1 MQGTCRPRKS
11 SSFRIML
18 RLLWEGTSRVKVPHE
33 SVEGHLP
40 ERRVLQ
46 IVQGNDT
53 SCKRLSLKETGYVL
67 SPQLILTPFTYMHHD
82 IAEVD
87 AKTVFVGTGE
97 GVGADEDDFHTI
109 KRLTVDIDRSEK
121 AEEKAK
127 KKVGVK
133 VGVHSGVV
141 KAFGETPAPKK
152 KVVVF

>member
-1 MQGTCRPRKS
+1 MT
-11 SSFRIML
+11 F
-18 RLLWEGTSRVKVPHE
+18 
-33 SVEGHLP
+33 
-40 ERRVLQ
+40 
-46 IVQGNDT
+46 
-53 SCKRLSLKETGYVL
+53 
-67 SPQLILTPFTYMHHD
+67 
-82 IAEVD
+82 AEVD